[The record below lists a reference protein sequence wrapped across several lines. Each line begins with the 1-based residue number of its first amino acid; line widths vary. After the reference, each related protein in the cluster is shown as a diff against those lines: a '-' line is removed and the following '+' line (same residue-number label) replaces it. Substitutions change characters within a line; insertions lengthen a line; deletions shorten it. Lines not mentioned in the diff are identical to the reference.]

1 MGFGI
6 EITGEDG
13 GGLFIVQDT
22 DLNMINYQIVAQGT
36 ASSYTPSSGDKV
48 FINGNYS
55 GTQGH
60 PICAQTSSGTIS
72 FQKVSFSGNVGQ
84 HLSNVS
90 VTAATCNYIV
100 LRKAN
105 IASNSGG
112 NYGIQLFTSS
122 GTVAFDSRRIT
133 VNDSFVMT
141 ESRAPRSVSGN
152 NGQITTDGD
161 AYLEVDALFS
171 LIVPG
176 LTEATVSARTWN
188 GSGTGTGRLR
198 YLSFFSSHENQSTD
212 YFTNHN
218 TMLLGKDR

>member
-6 EITGEDG
+6 EITGQDG

-72 FQKVSFSGNVGQ
+72 FQKVSFSGSAGQ

-141 ESRAPRSVSGN
+141 ESRGPRSVSGN
-152 NGQITTDGD
+152 NGQITTNGD
-161 AYLEVDALFS
+161 AYLEISSLYS
-171 LIVPG
+171 LITPNAESSVVG
-176 LTEATVSARTWN
+176 CTWN

-198 YLSFFSSHENQSTD
+198 FLSFFSSPEMNSTD
-212 YFTNHN
+212 YFRNHN
-218 TMLLGKDR
+218 TLLLGKLR